1 MTWPPDRPRIVLP
14 EDWSPEQALAAFELI
29 DLIRDQ
35 LWNDYGLAIQYALRS
50 QQQHPDLDLRQLPL
64 RLDDD
69 LPF

>member
-1 MTWPPDRPRIVLP
+1 MTRPDRPRIVLP

-35 LWNDYGLAIQYALRS
+35 LWNDYGPAIQNALRS

-64 RLDDD
+64 RLDDEP
-69 LPF
+69 PF

>member
-1 MTWPPDRPRIVLP
+1 MTWPDRHRIALP

-35 LWNDYGLAIQYALRS
+35 LWNDYRLAIQYALRS
-50 QQQHPDLDLRQLPL
+50 QQHHPDLDLRQLPL
-64 RLDDD
+64 RLDND

>member
-1 MTWPPDRPRIVLP
+1 MTWPDRPRIVLP

-29 DLIRDQ
+29 DLIRDR
-35 LWNDYGLAIQYALRS
+35 LWNDYGLAIQHALRS
-50 QQQHPDLDLRQLPL
+50 QQQHPDLDLHQLPL